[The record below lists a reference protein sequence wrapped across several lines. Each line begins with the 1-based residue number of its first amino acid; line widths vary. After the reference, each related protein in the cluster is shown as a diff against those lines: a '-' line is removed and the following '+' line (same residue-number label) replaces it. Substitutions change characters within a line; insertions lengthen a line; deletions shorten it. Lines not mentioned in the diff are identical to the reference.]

1 VFKWHHLTYF
11 ADRSPHELNAPQL
24 PGVNNILRK
33 KERKNYMPIMTWIKD
48 ETVAIITMTNG
59 ENRQNLVF
67 AKTLNAMLDE
77 IVADKS
83 ITALI
88 ITSND
93 EKNFSQG
100 IDVVWIMG
108 QMEKNDHQ
116 PVSDFI
122 NEMDIVF
129 KKLLLAPVPSIAAI
143 NGHAFGNGSILSC
156 ACDFRFMR
164 SDRGFFCFPEVNIG
178 IPFRWGMNAFV
189 KKAIPMH
196 ILSQMQFTGNRYTA
210 PELEK
215 NNIIVKACANQEDL
229 MAQAIAFAKTFQKK
243 RGILG
248 EMKKRLYN
256 DIIKVLDSDFM
267 PPSAKINSLV
277 MSD

>member
-1 VFKWHHLTYF
+1 
-11 ADRSPHELNAPQL
+11 
-24 PGVNNILRK
+24 
-33 KERKNYMPIMTWIKD
+33 MPIMTWIKD

-67 AKTLNAMLDE
+67 AKTLNAMMDE
-77 IVADKS
+77 IIADKS

-100 IDVVWIMG
+100 IDVMWITDHM
-108 QMEKNDHQ
+108 QKNEHQ
-116 PVSDFI
+116 PVIDFI
-122 NEMDIVF
+122 NEMDNVF
-129 KKLLLAPVPSIAAI
+129 KKMLLYPVPVIAAI
-143 NGHAFGNGSILSC
+143 NGHAFGNGSIMSC

-189 KKAIPMH
+189 KKAIPLH
-196 ILSQMQFTGNRYTA
+196 ILSQMQFSGNRYTA

-215 NNIIVKACANQEDL
+215 HNIIVKACANQEDL
-229 MAQAIAFAKTFQKK
+229 MASAIAFAKTLQKK

-267 PPSAKINSLV
+267 PPSAKINSLMV
-277 MSD
+277 SD

>member
-1 VFKWHHLTYF
+1 
-11 ADRSPHELNAPQL
+11 
-24 PGVNNILRK
+24 
-33 KERKNYMPIMTWIKD
+33 MPIMTWIKD

-67 AKTLNAMLDE
+67 AKTLNSMLDE
-77 IVADKS
+77 IIADKTIS
-83 ITALI
+83 ALI

-100 IDVVWIMG
+100 IDVMWITDLM
-108 QMEKNDHQ
+108 QKNEHQ
-116 PVSDFI
+116 PVIDFI
-122 NEMDIVF
+122 NEMDNVF
-129 KKLLLAPVPSIAAI
+129 KKLLLYPVPVIAAI
-143 NGHAFGNGSILSC
+143 NGHAFGNGSIMSC

-189 KKAIPMH
+189 KKAIPLH

-215 NNIIVKACANQEDL
+215 HNIIVKACANQEDL
-229 MAQAIAFAKTFQKK
+229 MASAIAFAKTLQKK

-248 EMKKRLYN
+248 EMKKRLYS
-256 DIIKVLDSDFM
+256 DVIKVLDADFM
-267 PPSAKINSLV
+267 PPSAKINSLMV
-277 MSD
+277 SD

>member
-1 VFKWHHLTYF
+1 M
-11 ADRSPHELNAPQL
+11 S
-24 PGVNNILRK
+24 
-33 KERKNYMPIMTWIKD
+33 IMNWVKD
-48 ETVAIITMTNG
+48 EAVAIITMTNG

-77 IVADKS
+77 IIADKTVS
-83 ITALI
+83 ALI

-100 IDVVWIMG
+100 IDVTWIMDHM
-108 QMEKNDHQ
+108 QKNEHQ
-116 PVSDFI
+116 PVIDFI
-122 NEMDIVF
+122 NEMDNVF
-129 KKLLLAPVPSIAAI
+129 KKLLLYPVPVIAAI
-143 NGHAFGNGSILSC
+143 NGHAFGNGSIMSC

-189 KKAIPMH
+189 KKAIPLH
-196 ILSQMQFTGNRYTA
+196 LLSQMQFTGNRYTA

-215 NNIIVKACANQEDL
+215 HNIIVKACANQEDL
-229 MAQAIAFAKTFQKK
+229 MASAIAFAKTLQKK

-248 EMKKRLYN
+248 EMKKRMYN
-256 DIIKVLDSDFM
+256 HIIKVLDADFM
-267 PPSAKINSLV
+267 PPSAKINSL
-277 MSD
+277 MISD

>member
-1 VFKWHHLTYF
+1 M
-11 ADRSPHELNAPQL
+11 A
-24 PGVNNILRK
+24 
-33 KERKNYMPIMTWIKD
+33 IMTWIKD
-48 ETVAIITMTNG
+48 ETVAIITMSNG
-59 ENRQNLVF
+59 ENRQNLEF
-67 AKTLNAMLDE
+67 AQTLKAMLDE
-77 IVADKS
+77 IIADKS

-100 IDVVWIMG
+100 VDVNWIMEKM
-108 QMEKNDHQ
+108 QKNDHQ
-116 PVSDFI
+116 PVRDFI

-129 KKLLLAPVPSIAAI
+129 KTLVLYPVPVIAAI

-178 IPFRWGMNAFV
+178 IPFRWGMNAFM
-189 KKAIPMH
+189 KKAIPLH
-196 ILSQMQFTGNRYTA
+196 ILSQMEFTGNRYTA

-215 NNIIVKACANQEDL
+215 LNIIVKACASQEDL
-229 MAQAIAFAKTFQKK
+229 MAQAIAYAKTLQKK

-248 EMKKRLYN
+248 KIKERLYS
-256 DIIKVLDSDFM
+256 DIVKVLDDDHM
-267 PPSAKINSLV
+267 PPSTNIDVLV
-277 MSD
+277 VAD

>member
-1 VFKWHHLTYF
+1 
-11 ADRSPHELNAPQL
+11 
-24 PGVNNILRK
+24 
-33 KERKNYMPIMTWIKD
+33 
-48 ETVAIITMTNG
+48 
-59 ENRQNLVF
+59 
-67 AKTLNAMLDE
+67 MLDE
-77 IVADKS
+77 IIADKTIS
-83 ITALI
+83 ALI

-100 IDVVWIMG
+100 IDVVWIMDHM
-108 QMEKNDHQ
+108 QKNEHQ
-116 PVSDFI
+116 PVIDFI
-122 NEMDIVF
+122 NEMDNVF

-143 NGHAFGNGSILSC
+143 NGHAFGNGSIMSC

-189 KKAIPMH
+189 KKAIPLH

-210 PELEK
+210 PDLEK
-215 NNIIVKACANQEDL
+215 HNIIVKACTNQEDL
-229 MAQAIAFAKTFQKK
+229 MASAIAFAKTLQKK

-256 DIIKVLDSDFM
+256 DIIKVLDADFM
-267 PPSAKINSLV
+267 PPSAKINSLMV
-277 MSD
+277 SD

>member
-1 VFKWHHLTYF
+1 
-11 ADRSPHELNAPQL
+11 
-24 PGVNNILRK
+24 
-33 KERKNYMPIMTWIKD
+33 MPIMTWIKD

-77 IVADKS
+77 IIADKL

-100 IDVVWIMG
+100 IDVLWIMDHM
-108 QMEKNDHQ
+108 QKNEHQ

-122 NEMDIVF
+122 NEMDNVF
-129 KKLLLAPVPSIAAI
+129 KKLLLYPVPVIAAI

-189 KKAIPMH
+189 KKAIPLH

-215 NNIIVKACANQEDL
+215 HNIIIKACANQEDL
-229 MAQAIAFAKTFQKK
+229 MASAIAFAKTLQKK

-248 EMKKRLYN
+248 EMKKRLYG

-267 PPSAKINSLV
+267 PPSAKIDSLM

>member
-1 VFKWHHLTYF
+1 
-11 ADRSPHELNAPQL
+11 
-24 PGVNNILRK
+24 
-33 KERKNYMPIMTWIKD
+33 MPIMTWIKD

-59 ENRQNLVF
+59 ENRQNLEF

-77 IVADKS
+77 IIADKS
-83 ITALI
+83 ISALI

-100 IDVVWIMG
+100 IDVVWIMDNM
-108 QMEKNDHQ
+108 QKNNHQ
-116 PVSDFI
+116 PVTDFI
-122 NEMDIVF
+122 NEMDNVF
-129 KKLLLAPVPSIAAI
+129 KKLLLYPVPVIAAI
-143 NGHAFGNGSILSC
+143 NGHAFGNGSIISC

-189 KKAIPMH
+189 KKAIPLH

-215 NNIIVKACANQEDL
+215 HNIIVKACANQEDL
-229 MAQAIAFAKTFQKK
+229 MASAIAFAKTLQKK

-256 DIIKVLDSDFM
+256 DIIKVLDADFM
-267 PPSAKINSLV
+267 PPSAKINSLM

>member
-1 VFKWHHLTYF
+1 
-11 ADRSPHELNAPQL
+11 
-24 PGVNNILRK
+24 
-33 KERKNYMPIMTWIKD
+33 MPIMTWIKD

-59 ENRQNLVF
+59 ENRQNLEF

-77 IVADKS
+77 IIADKS
-83 ITALI
+83 ISALI

-100 IDVVWIMG
+100 IDVLWIMDNM
-108 QMEKNDHQ
+108 QKNNHQ
-116 PVSDFI
+116 PVTDFI
-122 NEMDIVF
+122 NEMDNVF
-129 KKLLLAPVPSIAAI
+129 KKLLLYPVPVIAAI
-143 NGHAFGNGSILSC
+143 NGHAFGNGSIMSC

-189 KKAIPMH
+189 KKAIPLH
-196 ILSQMQFTGNRYTA
+196 ILSQMQFSGNRYTA

-215 NNIIVKACANQEDL
+215 HNIIVKACANQEDL
-229 MAQAIAFAKTFQKK
+229 MASAIAFAKTLQKK

-256 DIIKVLDSDFM
+256 DIIKVLDADFM
-267 PPSAKINSLV
+267 PPSAKIDSLM

>member
-1 VFKWHHLTYF
+1 
-11 ADRSPHELNAPQL
+11 
-24 PGVNNILRK
+24 
-33 KERKNYMPIMTWIKD
+33 MPIMTWIKD

-77 IVADKS
+77 IIADKTIS
-83 ITALI
+83 ALI

-100 IDVVWIMG
+100 IDVMWITDHM
-108 QMEKNDHQ
+108 QKNEHQ
-116 PVSDFI
+116 PVIDFI
-122 NEMDIVF
+122 NEMDNVF
-129 KKLLLAPVPSIAAI
+129 KKLLLYPVPVIAAI
-143 NGHAFGNGSILSC
+143 NGHAFGNGSIMSC

-189 KKAIPMH
+189 EKAIPLH

-215 NNIIVKACANQEDL
+215 HNIIVKACANQEDL
-229 MAQAIAFAKTFQKK
+229 MASAIAFAKTLQKK

-248 EMKKRLYN
+248 EMKKRMYN
-256 DIIKVLDSDFM
+256 HIIKVLDADFM
-267 PPSAKINSLV
+267 PPTAKINSLMV
-277 MSD
+277 SD

>member
-1 VFKWHHLTYF
+1 
-11 ADRSPHELNAPQL
+11 
-24 PGVNNILRK
+24 
-33 KERKNYMPIMTWIKD
+33 MTWTKD

-67 AKTLNAMLDE
+67 AKTLNAMMDE
-77 IVADKS
+77 IIADKS

-100 IDVVWIMG
+100 IDVMWITDHM
-108 QMEKNDHQ
+108 QKNEHQ
-116 PVSDFI
+116 PVIDFI
-122 NEMDIVF
+122 NEMDNVF
-129 KKLLLAPVPSIAAI
+129 KKMLLYPVPVIAAI
-143 NGHAFGNGSILSC
+143 NGHAFGNGSIMSC

-189 KKAIPMH
+189 KKAIPLH
-196 ILSQMQFTGNRYTA
+196 ILSQMQFSGNRYTA
-210 PELEK
+210 LELEK
-215 NNIIVKACANQEDL
+215 HNIIVKACANQEDL
-229 MAQAIAFAKTFQKK
+229 MASAIAFAKTLQKK

-267 PPSAKINSLV
+267 PPSAKINSLMV
-277 MSD
+277 SD

>member
-1 VFKWHHLTYF
+1 MKW
-11 ADRSPHELNAPQL
+11 
-24 PGVNNILRK
+24 V
-33 KERKNYMPIMTWIKD
+33 KE

-77 IVADKS
+77 IIADKS
-83 ITALI
+83 IYALI
-88 ITSND
+88 ITSSD

-108 QMEKNDHQ
+108 QMEKNEHH
-116 PVSDFI
+116 PVNDFI
-122 NEMDIVF
+122 NEMDNVF

-143 NGHAFGNGSILSC
+143 NGHAYGNGSILSC

-189 KKAIPMH
+189 KKAIPLH
-196 ILSQMQFTGNRYTA
+196 VLSQMQFTGNRYTA

-215 NNIIVKACANQEDL
+215 YNIIVKACANQEDL
-229 MAQAIAFAKTFQKK
+229 MASAMAFAKTFQKK

-256 DIIKVLDSDFM
+256 DIIKVLDADFT

>member
-1 VFKWHHLTYF
+1 
-11 ADRSPHELNAPQL
+11 
-24 PGVNNILRK
+24 
-33 KERKNYMPIMTWIKD
+33 MPIMTWIKD

-77 IVADKS
+77 IIADKS

-88 ITSND
+88 LTSND

-129 KKLLLAPVPSIAAI
+129 KKLLLAPVLSIAAI

-196 ILSQMQFTGNRYTA
+196 LLSQMQFTGNRYTA

-229 MAQAIAFAKTFQKK
+229 MASSVVFAKTLQKK

-256 DIIKVLDSDFM
+256 DVIKVLDSDFM

>member
-1 VFKWHHLTYF
+1 
-11 ADRSPHELNAPQL
+11 
-24 PGVNNILRK
+24 
-33 KERKNYMPIMTWIKD
+33 MPIMTWIKD

-67 AKTLNAMLDE
+67 AQTLNAMLDE
-77 IVADKS
+77 IIADKS

-88 ITSND
+88 LTSND

-100 IDVVWIMG
+100 IDVMWITDHM
-108 QMEKNDHQ
+108 QKNEHQ
-116 PVSDFI
+116 PVIDFI
-122 NEMDIVF
+122 NEMDNVF
-129 KKLLLAPVPSIAAI
+129 KKLLLAPVLSIAAI

-229 MAQAIAFAKTFQKK
+229 MASSIAFAKTLQKK

-248 EMKKRLYN
+248 EMKKRMYS

-267 PPSAKINSLV
+267 PPTDKINSLMV
-277 MSD
+277 SD

>member
-1 VFKWHHLTYF
+1 MNWV
-11 ADRSPHELNAPQL
+11 
-24 PGVNNILRK
+24 
-33 KERKNYMPIMTWIKD
+33 KD

-59 ENRQNLVF
+59 ENRQNLTF

-77 IVADKS
+77 IIADKTIS
-83 ITALI
+83 ALI

-100 IDVVWIMG
+100 IDVMWIMDHM
-108 QMEKNDHQ
+108 QKNEHQ
-116 PVSDFI
+116 PVIDFI
-122 NEMDIVF
+122 NEMDNVF
-129 KKLLLAPVPSIAAI
+129 KKLLLYPVSVIAAI
-143 NGHAFGNGSILSC
+143 NGHAFGNGSIMSC

-189 KKAIPMH
+189 KKAIPLH

-215 NNIIVKACANQEDL
+215 HNIIVKACANQEDL
-229 MAQAIAFAKTFQKK
+229 MASAIAFAKTFQKK

-256 DIIKVLDSDFM
+256 DIIKVLDEDFM
-267 PPSAKINSLV
+267 PSTAKINSLMV
-277 MSD
+277 TD